1 MCGGLGAGEEAG
13 SLRSIEERN
22 GLRNMASRSRFG
34 FKTRLLIR
42 ANQRLSI
49 GLIEFVGNDIPL
61 NFRYRYRSV
70 HALLAG
76 EDKRLAIKR
85 R

>member
-1 MCGGLGAGEEAG
+1 MCARLGAGEQAG